1 MFFKISVLNIFAYFT
16 GEHLCCSLFFYRT
29 PPMAATDQSLFSPTL
44 RLLNFFSH
52 IILNS
57 HTKFNIL
64 YSLIFFFSQ
73 YTVYHIQYMA
83 KVANI
88 GSINAAQ
95 KSMAFLCPV
104 KFPMSKVSRACSNY

>member
-1 MFFKISVLNIFAYFT
+1 MLQ
-16 GEHLCCSLFFYRT
+16 SLFYRT

-64 YSLIFFFSQ
+64 YSLIFFSHSTQ
-73 YTVYHIQYMA
+73 YTIF
-83 KVANI
+83 
-88 GSINAAQ
+88 SIWLKLQ
-95 KSMAFLCPV
+95 TLGP
-104 KFPMSKVSRACSNY
+104 